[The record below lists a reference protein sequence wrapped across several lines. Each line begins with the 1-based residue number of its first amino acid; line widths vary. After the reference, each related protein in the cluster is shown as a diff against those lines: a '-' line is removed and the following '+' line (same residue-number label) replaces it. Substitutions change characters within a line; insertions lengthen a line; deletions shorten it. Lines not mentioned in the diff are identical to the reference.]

1 MTVFTPE
8 DEFRIRSANERRAAE
23 DRALFFDYF
32 CDMAV
37 KKIVELI
44 SREKE
49 SLLKRVESNL
59 QTYSTRNTRC
69 VPILQ
74 FRSFQQTCMN
84 GKRYR
89 RALQD
94 LYASISAPGSYY
106 TSLSGLHIVDL
117 AAIYRNSDFRQRVN
131 EAIGSDM
138 FYITLTSKVDIEQKN
153 VREYE
158 NTLWLNVRI

>member
-1 MTVFTPE
+1 MSLFTPE
-8 DEFRIRSANERRAAE
+8 DELRIRSANERRAAE
-23 DRALFFDYF
+23 DKALFFDYF

-37 KKIVELI
+37 KEIVELI

-49 SLLKRVESNL
+49 SLLKRLEANL
-59 QTYSTRNTRC
+59 QTYSMRNTHC

-74 FRSFQQTCMN
+74 FSSFQQTCMD
-84 GKRYR
+84 GKRNR

-117 AAIYRNSDFRQRVN
+117 AAIYRNSNFRQSVN

-138 FYITLTSKVDIEQKN
+138 FYITLTSKIDLEQEN
-153 VREYE
+153 VREYR
-158 NTLWLNVRI
+158 NTLWLNVRF